1 MSVNFIASQVGET
14 VTIDRDVYYKLI
26 RGVCE
31 LCALEILGV
40 ETWVHYYEATALTEK
55 IYAATIEELSNK
67 EETDNG

>member
-1 MSVNFIASQVGET
+1 MPVNFIASQVGET

-55 IYAATIEELSNK
+55 IYATIEELSNK